1 MQRLEGLGA
10 IPQLSTHAPAAAT
23 AAVVTLS
30 APTDG
35 SRHVVDWISWSYD
48 TVTAGIETLV
58 LAIAGSTV
66 ATWYIPIGNAGA
78 NAVPQHLTFSPPI
91 TAGKNEAVVVTL
103 SDPGGAI
110 KGAVNVGY
118 R

>member
-1 MQRLEGLGA
+1 MERLEGLGA
-10 IPQLSTHAPAAAT
+10 MPKLSTHAPAADT
-23 AAVVTLS
+23 AAVVTLA

-35 SRHVVDWISWSYD
+35 SRHVIDWISWSYEKD
-48 TVTAGIETLV
+48 NAAAETLI

-66 ATWYIPIGNAGA
+66 ATWYIPVGA
-78 NAVPQHLTFSPPI
+78 ATANPPPRHIPFIPPI

-103 SDPGGAI
+103 SACADTT